1 MNKDRFRI
9 GKTFISIT
17 SQPDAQRRIA
27 EAVKNGGGVYVCVS
41 DPRTVDLASKDE
53 KYREVMENSMM
64 NTPDG
69 QPTLWAARLWGLKNV
84 ERTMGP
90 ILFQEMIENP
100 DSGLKHFLLGDTDET
115 LAAIVKKAAEK
126 NAQIVG
132 TYSPPFCKLD
142 EYDYEGMAKMINES
156 GADIVWTAMRAPKQD
171 YLNVNLLQFLNKKI
185 CIGVGARLK
194 IHETIRSWKLS
205 SKLMMSLNQLAS
217 HVNPFI
223 RGWVNY
229 YAKFNRTEF
238 RKVTQY
244 LNESLARWMRRK
256 YKGLH
261 HNFGTAIRALALT
274 AKKQPNLFAHW
285 ACGFRPYL
293 KLVN

>member
-9 GKTFISIT
+9 GKTFVSIT
-17 SQPDAQRRIA
+17 SQKDAQARIA
-27 EAVKNGGGVYVCVS
+27 HAVKEGKNKYICVS

-53 KYREVMENSMM
+53 KYREVMANSMM

-100 DSGLKHFLLGDTDET
+100 GSGLKHFLLGDTDET
-115 LAAIVKKAAEK
+115 LKSIVEKAAEK

-142 EYDYEGMAKMINES
+142 EYDYEGIAKMINES

-171 YLNVNLLQFLNKKI
+171 YFNVNILPYLDKKV
-185 CIGVGARLK
+185 CIGVGAAFRFYLGEYKMAPPLIRKLGLMGIYWGTKGKSWPAFLK
-194 IHETIRSWKLS
+194 EYAVE
-205 SKLMMSLNQLAS
+205 NF
-217 HVNPFI
+217 PFL
-223 RGWVNY
+223 WHM
-229 YAKFNRTEF
+229 AKIPFWRIIG
-238 RKVTQY
+238 
-244 LNESLARWMRRK
+244 RK
-256 YKGLH
+256 Y
-261 HNFGTAIRALALT
+261 
-274 AKKQPNLFAHW
+274 
-285 ACGFRPYL
+285 YE
-293 KLVN
+293 

>member
-1 MNKDRFRI
+1 MKKDRYRI

-17 SQPDAQRRIA
+17 SQKDAQARIA
-27 EAVKNGGGVYVCVS
+27 QAVKGGKNAYICVS

-100 DSGLKHFLLGDTDET
+100 KSGLKHFLLGDTDET

-126 NAQIVG
+126 NALIVG

-171 YLNVNLLQFLNKKI
+171 YLNINLLPYLDKKI
-185 CIGVGARLK
+185 CIGVGAAFRFYLGEYKMAPPLIKKLGLMGLYWGRKGQSWGAFIWGYLTDNMPFLWHLAKIPFRRLVGK
-194 IHETIRSWKLS
+194 K
-205 SKLMMSLNQLAS
+205 
-217 HVNPFI
+217 
-223 RGWVNY
+223 Y
-229 YAKFNRTEF
+229 YE
-238 RKVTQY
+238 
-244 LNESLARWMRRK
+244 
-256 YKGLH
+256 
-261 HNFGTAIRALALT
+261 
-274 AKKQPNLFAHW
+274 
-285 ACGFRPYL
+285 
-293 KLVN
+293 

>member
-1 MNKDRFRI
+1 MNQDRYRI

-17 SQPDAQRRIA
+17 SQKDAQARIA
-27 EAVKNGGGVYVCVS
+27 QAVKEGKNAYICVS

-90 ILFQEMIENP
+90 ILFQEMIENSK
-100 DSGLKHFLLGDTDET
+100 SGLKHFLLGDTDET
-115 LAAIVKKAAEK
+115 LAAIVKKATEK

-132 TYSPPFCKLD
+132 TYSPPFCKLE

-171 YLNVNLLQFLNKKI
+171 YLNINLLPYLDKKI
-185 CIGVGARLK
+185 CIGVGAAFRFYLGEYKMAPPLIKKLGLMGLYWGRKGQSWGAFIWGYLTDNMPFLWHLAKIPFRRLVGK
-194 IHETIRSWKLS
+194 K
-205 SKLMMSLNQLAS
+205 
-217 HVNPFI
+217 
-223 RGWVNY
+223 Y
-229 YAKFNRTEF
+229 YE
-238 RKVTQY
+238 
-244 LNESLARWMRRK
+244 
-256 YKGLH
+256 
-261 HNFGTAIRALALT
+261 
-274 AKKQPNLFAHW
+274 
-285 ACGFRPYL
+285 
-293 KLVN
+293 

>member
-9 GKTFISIT
+9 GKTFVSIT
-17 SQPDAQRRIA
+17 SQKDAQARIA
-27 EAVKNGGGVYVCVS
+27 QAVKEGKNAYICVS

-100 DSGLKHFLLGDTDET
+100 GSGLKHFLLGDTDET
-115 LAAIVKKAAEK
+115 LAAIVKKATEK

-171 YLNVNLLQFLNKKI
+171 YLNINLL
-185 CIGVGARLK
+185 
-194 IHETIRSWKLS
+194 
-205 SKLMMSLNQLAS
+205 
-217 HVNPFI
+217 
-223 RGWVNY
+223 
-229 YAKFNRTEF
+229 
-238 RKVTQY
+238 
-244 LNESLARWMRRK
+244 
-256 YKGLH
+256 
-261 HNFGTAIRALALT
+261 
-274 AKKQPNLFAHW
+274 
-285 ACGFRPYL
+285 PYL
-293 KLVN
+293 DKRFALE